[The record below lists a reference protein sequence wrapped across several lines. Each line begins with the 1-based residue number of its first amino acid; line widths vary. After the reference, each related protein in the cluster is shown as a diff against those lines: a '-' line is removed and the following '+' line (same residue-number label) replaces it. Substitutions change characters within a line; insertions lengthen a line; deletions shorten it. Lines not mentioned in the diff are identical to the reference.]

1 MYKMLKVAAA
11 ASLLA
16 LGLAAGPAQA
26 TFILGSISVSDG
38 IDPASL
44 PAPPSTSIV
53 SALNGITHTPPN
65 GGITGNASNCTGT
78 FTTEN
83 SCAGPNPS
91 ATMTDWMFAG
101 VFPTSIITVDGFT
114 FTVYSVDLPTSPV
127 ALHCAGGACADAL
140 AVSFEG
146 TVSGNGYQT
155 TAFEAFLALT
165 GSCTGGKVGG
175 VNTCAGN
182 YSANYTYS
190 LAATGA
196 PCIVPEPTTL
206 ALLGLGLAGLGF
218 VRRRQS

>member
-53 SALNGITHTPPN
+53 SDLLGIDHTPPT
-65 GGITGNASNCTGT
+65 GGVTGNASNCTGT
-78 FTTEN
+78 FNTEA
-83 SCAGPNPS
+83 SCTGTNPL
-91 ATMTDWMFAG
+91 ATMTNWIFAG
-101 VFPTSIITVDGFT
+101 PYPAGGIITVDGFT
-114 FTVYSVDLPTSPV
+114 FVVDTLLATAPSNLV
-127 ALHCAGGACADAL
+127 CIAGACADAL
-140 AVSFEG
+140 AVAFEG
-146 TVSGNGYQT
+146 TVSGNGYTQT
-155 TAFEAFLALT
+155 EFTGFLALT

-182 YSANYTYS
+182 YSANYSYS

-196 PCIVPEPTTL
+196 PRQVPEPTTL